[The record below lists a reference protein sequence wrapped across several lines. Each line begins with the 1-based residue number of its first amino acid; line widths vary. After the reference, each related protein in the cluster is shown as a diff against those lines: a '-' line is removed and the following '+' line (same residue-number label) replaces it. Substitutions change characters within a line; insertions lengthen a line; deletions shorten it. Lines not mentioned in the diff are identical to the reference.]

1 MNAVSN
7 SLSTDDCWS
16 ETPAEAFSML
26 PLTTLQRRLR
36 AQLIK
41 RLAELRECTLMLE
54 DADGLET
61 LGDGH
66 SQLDT
71 ALCCRLRVVNP
82 DFYLAVSLQGS
93 VGAGE
98 SYMDGHWQCD
108 DVVAL
113 IRILV
118 RNRDLLDAMETQGVA
133 RIGTWAL
140 TLWHSLRRNTLR
152 GSRRNIAAHYDLGN
166 ALFGLFLD
174 ANMMYSSALFVAPD
188 ESLETAS
195 TRKLD
200 RICQKLDLQPGE
212 HIIEIGTGWGGF
224 AIHAA
229 RHYGVRVTTTTLS
242 KEQRDL
248 ALQRIADAGLSDR
261 VEVLLSDYRDLQG
274 SYDKLVSIE
283 MIEAIGHQYLDTY
296 FAKVRSLLKP
306 AGMALI
312 QAITIED
319 HRYEQAVRSVD
330 FIKRFIFPGS
340 FIPAIAPM
348 QVAISRST
356 DLKLF
361 HLEDMGSSYALTL
374 RHWRQRFLARL
385 PQVAGLGYPAR
396 FVRMWEF
403 YLCYCEG
410 GFEERSISVVQMLLT
425 APRCRRPSF
434 LPDLHA

>member
-1 MNAVSN
+1 
-7 SLSTDDCWS
+7 
-16 ETPAEAFSML
+16 ML

-36 AQLIK
+36 VQLIK

-82 DFYLAVSLQGS
+82 DFYLAASLQGS

-133 RIGTWAL
+133 RIGAWAL

-248 ALQRIADAGLSDR
+248 ALQRIADVGLSDR
-261 VEVLLSDYRDLQG
+261 IEVLLSD
-274 SYDKLVSIE
+274 
-283 MIEAIGHQYLDTY
+283 
-296 FAKVRSLLKP
+296 
-306 AGMALI
+306 
-312 QAITIED
+312 
-319 HRYEQAVRSVD
+319 
-330 FIKRFIFPGS
+330 
-340 FIPAIAPM
+340 
-348 QVAISRST
+348 
-356 DLKLF
+356 
-361 HLEDMGSSYALTL
+361 
-374 RHWRQRFLARL
+374 
-385 PQVAGLGYPAR
+385 
-396 FVRMWEF
+396 
-403 YLCYCEG
+403 
-410 GFEERSISVVQMLLT
+410 
-425 APRCRRPSF
+425 
-434 LPDLHA
+434 